1 MIDTNVRSLLRQPKY
16 SINRLLCIEKL
27 VFSLAVFKQEN
38 VFLIEWEKIDL
49 SGFGFMAKLQLCCED
64 VASHMCSVHLFCQNF
79 YISVKPEEG
88 RIEIRNRQNVCVK
101 FVK

>member
-1 MIDTNVRSLLRQPKY
+1 
-16 SINRLLCIEKL
+16 
-27 VFSLAVFKQEN
+27 
-38 VFLIEWEKIDL
+38 
-49 SGFGFMAKLQLCCED
+49 MAKLQLCCED